1 MHPAT
6 LRQPRKI
13 GAALAGLA
21 AVGVVALVGCADRS
35 ASSSP
40 EPLPAVVHPGDAP
53 ATSLGADHGEGVPA
67 SPEPDRTGAGSGS
80 SVGPTPRLAEVFP
93 GVRVDVASKVVEFDG
108 VAAVQ
113 AHDPETPRVYL
124 EVICCT
130 PDTREHEA
138 LVMTRAKPSNIHA
151 GLLMIGLEPG
161 RPGLVDFR
169 GREVRGLP
177 PEGAGVVIEITW
189 KDETGAAR
197 IAPVEAW
204 VRRVEDAR
212 PLTALPEG
220 PGVWGPRGGWAFAG
234 SRFVTRRDRESGEEH
249 EVYDADGAGVVIGLT
264 TFGSEVVAW
273 RQVLSP
279 ESSITVPAWI
289 VNAEAYPAMGTPVTV
304 RIRPE

>member
-1 MHPAT
+1 MTHLET
-6 LRQPRKI
+6 RRQPWTF
-13 GAALAGLA
+13 GAALAAIGML
-21 AVGVVALVGCADRS
+21 ALVGCADRA
-35 ASSSP
+35 ASTGP
-40 EPLPAVVHPGDAP
+40 EPLPPVVHPGDAP
-53 ATSLGADHGEGVPA
+53 AASRGADHGEGVPA
-67 SPEPDRTGAGSGS
+67 SPGPDRPSAAQASSEGAR
-80 SVGPTPRLAEVFP
+80 PRLVEVFP
-93 GVRVDVASKVVEFDG
+93 GVRVDVAARLVEFDG
-108 VAAVQ
+108 VASVE

-138 LVMTRAKPSNIHA
+138 LVMTRARPANIHA

-169 GREVRGLP
+169 GREVRGVP
-177 PEGAGVVIEITW
+177 PEGAGVVIEVAWT
-189 KDETGAAR
+189 DETGAAR
-197 IAPVEAW
+197 AAPVEAW

-212 PLTALPEG
+212 PLAALPEG

-234 SRFVTRRDRESGEEH
+234 SRFVTRRDRESGEER
-249 EVYDADGAGVVIGLT
+249 EVYDADGAGVVIGLA

-289 VNAEAYPAMGTPVTV
+289 VSAEAYPAMGTPVTV
-304 RIRPE
+304 RIRPA

>member
-1 MHPAT
+1 MTHRPTVRTVCAF
-6 LRQPRKI
+6 
-13 GAALAGLA
+13 GAAFAALGAG
-21 AVGVVALVGCADRS
+21 ALVGCAERP
-35 ASSSP
+35 AATAP

-53 ATSLGADHGEGVPA
+53 ATSRGADHGDGVPA
-67 SPEPDRTGAGSGS
+67 SVGPERTGAESASGD
-80 SVGPTPRLAEVFP
+80 GAKPRLVEVFP

-124 EVICCT
+124 EVVCCT

-138 LVMTRAKPSNIHA
+138 LVLTRAKPSNVHA

-169 GREVRGLP
+169 GREVRGVP
-177 PEGAGVVIEITW
+177 PEGAGVVIEVAW
-189 KDETGAAR
+189 NDETGAAR
-197 IAPVEAW
+197 TAPVESW
-204 VRRVEDAR
+204 VRRVEDTRA
-212 PLTALPEG
+212 LAALPQG

-234 SRFVTRRDRESGEEH
+234 SRFVTRRDRESGEER

-289 VNAEAYPAMGTPVTV
+289 VNAESYPAMGTPVTV